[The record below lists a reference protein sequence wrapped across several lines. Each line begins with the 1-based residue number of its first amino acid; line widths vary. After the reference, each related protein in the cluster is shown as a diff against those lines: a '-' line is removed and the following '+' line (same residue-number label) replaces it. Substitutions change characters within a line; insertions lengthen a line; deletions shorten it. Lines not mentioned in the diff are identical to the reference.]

1 MSALKEMREKRGLT
15 QASLSEKSGVNLRLI
30 QAYEQEYKDIK
41 RAQVQTVIQLADALR
56 CDVRDII

>member
-1 MSALKEMREKRGLT
+1 MSALKEMRERRGLT
-15 QASLSEKSGVNLRLI
+15 QASLAEKSGVNLRVI

-41 RAQVQTVIQLADALR
+41 RAQAQTVIQLADALR